1 MPPKHLTGGKCLG
14 NKADGNGRNN
24 VIFPGTVIPV
34 TLVMPD
40 LREMSPRW
48 PPLRGAVGGCP
59 PDCTYGI
66 SMLRILLMIAAV
78 IVIVFVAAEVIHT
91 LFWLALIALVIG
103 FIGMSLGAFRRGRR
117 SERHARRH
125 Y

>member
-1 MPPKHLTGGKCLG
+1 
-14 NKADGNGRNN
+14 
-24 VIFPGTVIPV
+24 
-34 TLVMPD
+34 
-40 LREMSPRW
+40 
-48 PPLRGAVGGCP
+48 
-59 PDCTYGI
+59 
-66 SMLRILLMIAAV
+66 MLRILLMIVGA

-103 FIGMSLGAFRRGRR
+103 VIGVSLGVFRAGRR

>member
-1 MPPKHLTGGKCLG
+1 
-14 NKADGNGRNN
+14 
-24 VIFPGTVIPV
+24 
-34 TLVMPD
+34 
-40 LREMSPRW
+40 
-48 PPLRGAVGGCP
+48 
-59 PDCTYGI
+59 
-66 SMLRILLMIAAV
+66 MLRILLMIAAV

-103 FIGMSLGAFRRGRR
+103 FIGMSLGVFRRGRR